1 MDTTHDKGDKTDT
14 TKQTESKSVPTL
26 LPMTKVSP
34 EDRRRHVRDIM
45 VLKST
50 SSPTIIRRVLRRDL
64 GMIHARNT
72 IANDVRIITESAQ
85 RRAFDMAKGGYA
97 VSAAAE
103 LDRVVQLGEEV
114 RAVIPQCKPGAQY
127 AMMVSAY
134 ISCLERAQLV
144 REDCIIYPAQSPW
157 HLPPEVEATLKEL
170 QHGNEPKKT
179 Q

>member
-1 MDTTHDKGDKTDT
+1 MNNKDTKKDKTDT
-14 TKQTESKSVPTL
+14 IGQKPYKPVPSAPTTL
-26 LPMTKVSP
+26 TRD
-34 EDRRRHVRDIM
+34 ERRRAVRDIM

-50 SSPTIIRRVLRRDL
+50 SSPTEIQRIMKRDL
-64 GMIHARNT
+64 GVRPVRDT
-72 IANDVRIITESAQ
+72 ITNDVRIITESAQ
-85 RRAFDMAKGGYA
+85 RRAYDMARGVYS
-97 VSAAAE
+97 VSAATE
-103 LDRVVQLGEEV
+103 LERVVQLGEEV

-170 QHGNEPKKT
+170 QHGEKQQPPTK
-179 Q
+179 